1 MAPVSDGQAAAKTAW
16 TALTE
21 PWRACLEEAW
31 ASWTAGSLGIG
42 AVAVDGHGAIVSR
55 GRNRILEQPTQA
67 GVLAGTFL
75 AHAEMNALAV
85 IPFGQTRGLTIYTSL
100 EPCLMCAATMVM
112 VNIGHVFYAAPDPLF
127 EGIHDAL
134 GAHSFCAGRLPVP
147 EGPLPGPVG
156 MFARILPLTVPAFWD
171 KTNDALEAH
180 RRLAP
185 SVVARADEIGAGG
198 RLSAVATAGGEVRE
212 AMGSIWD
219 HLG

>member
-1 MAPVSDGQAAAKTAW
+1 VAPVSKGRAAADTAW
-16 TALTE
+16 AALAE
-21 PWRACLEEAW
+21 PWRAALEEAW

-42 AVAVDGHGAIVSR
+42 AVAVDGHGTIVSR
-55 GRNRILEQPTQA
+55 GRNRILEQPTEA

-85 IPFGQTRGLTIYTSL
+85 VPFGQTRGLTIYTSL

-112 VNIGHVFYAAPDPLF
+112 VNIGAVFYAAPDPLF

-134 GAHSFCAGRLPVP
+134 GAHSFCAGRLPVR

-156 MFARILPLTVPAFWD
+156 MFARILPLTVLAFWE

-180 RRLAP
+180 RRMAP
-185 SVVARADEIGAGG
+185 SVVALASEIGAGG
-198 RLSAVATAGGEVRE
+198 RLSDVVSAGGDVVD
-212 AMGSIWD
+212 AMASVWNQ
-219 HLG
+219 LG